1 MKLLIVESPNKAKHI
16 AHFIGSDWKVMASFG
31 HIRDLPKKELGVD
44 LETLRPRYEIID
56 RSRDAVQKLKSAA
69 AAATEIYLA
78 TDPDREGEAIA
89 WHLASALRVQKPKRV
104 TYNEV
109 TEKAV
114 KAALASPREIDMDL
128 VRAQESRRIL
138 DRLVG
143 YLVSPVMSQVTG
155 AFGLSAGRVQS
166 VAVRLVAQRERD
178 INNFV
183 SEPYYLVRATFI
195 TPHQG
200 RDYTWHADWDPSGLM
215 KPGEKHWTNRAVA
228 EQVATCRKFQVR
240 SVEKGEALRHP
251 PKPFTTSTLQ
261 QAASASLQ
269 LSPKDTMQVAQS
281 LFEQG
286 LITYHR
292 TDSPALSDEAMAAA
306 RDWLQANGMD
316 QYVPPKPVV
325 YKAKGNAQEAHE
337 AIRPADIGKRSAGTG
352 DQRAN
357 AVYQMIWERTVASQ
371 MLPAR
376 YDTMKI
382 GLVAN
387 QTLRGAP
394 IPFVAKG
401 RTMTFPGWTALTAQ
415 DAAED
420 AADEKDEEQD
430 QLLPP
435 LADRSVHQSAA
446 TQVVDKKTKPPSRYT
461 EASLIKELERH
472 GIGRPA
478 TYAAIMENI
487 KGRNYISV
495 KKRKVHCEPL
505 GMAIVDL
512 LAGTFRFMEVPFT
525 AQMEER
531 LDAIAQGKDT
541 YQATVGALLQGL
553 NQEIETLRAKKVNA
567 RDFGVVE
574 TKECC
579 PKCQSK
585 IVRRQSRKTKRYFWA
600 CTSEKCN
607 TIYSDEDG
615 APLLAQYKQPPQ
627 KCLSCGKGVLNLFPG
642 RAGGPRAWICSEKLT
657 CGAKF
662 DDAGGKPNPDS
673 LKKTLTTEHEC
684 PGCKKGKL
692 VQRDGANGKFFSCNA
707 YPKCKTSLNEL
718 DGQPD
723 FAAWAK
729 EQQMPACP
737 KCKKGKMRE
746 RKSAKG
752 VFYGCSNYP
761 KCKNAV
767 NDLKELVMQE
777 VIRDG

>member
-16 AHFIGSDWKVMASFG
+16 AHFIGPDWKVMASFG
-31 HIRDLPKKELGVD
+31 HIRDLPRKELGVD
-44 LETLRPRYEIID
+44 LGNLRPRYEIID
-56 RSRDAVQKLKSAA
+56 RARDAVRKLQAA
-69 AAATEIYLA
+69 AKGASEVYLA

-89 WHLASALRVQKPKRV
+89 WHLASALKIQRPRRV

-114 KAALASPREIDMDL
+114 KAALADPREIDMDM
-128 VRAQESRRIL
+128 VRAQETRRIL

-178 INNFV
+178 INSFV
-183 SEPYYLVRATFI
+183 SEAYYIVRATFV
-195 TPHQG
+195 TSVQG
-200 RDYTWHADWDPSGLM
+200 KDYTWHADWDPSSLLQ
-215 KPGEKHWTNRAVA
+215 PGTKHWTDRAVA
-228 EQVATCRKFQVR
+228 AQVATCRKFQIR
-240 SVEKGEALRHP
+240 GIDKGESLRHP

-269 LSPKDTMQVAQS
+269 LSPKDTMQLAQN
-281 LFEQG
+281 LFERG

-292 TDSPALSDEAMAAA
+292 TDSPTLSDEAMEGA
-306 RDWLQANGMD
+306 RAWLRGNGMEM
-316 QYVPPKPVV
+316 YLPAKPVL

-337 AIRPADIGKRSAGTG
+337 AIRPADISRREAGTG
-352 DQRAN
+352 DARAD
-357 AVYQMIWERTVASQ
+357 ALYEMIWSRTVASQ

-376 YDTMKI
+376 FDTVKVNM
-382 GLVAN
+382 VAN
-387 QTLRGAP
+387 QTMRGAP

-401 RTMTFPGWTALTAQ
+401 RTMTFPGWTALTADDAA

-420 AADEKDEEQD
+420 KEEEKD
-430 QLLPP
+430 QLIPP
-435 LADRSVHQSAA
+435 LEDRSIHQSAA
-446 TQVVDKKTKPPSRYT
+446 TQVIDKKTKPPSRYT

-505 GMAIVDL
+505 GSAIVDL

-531 LDAIAQGKDT
+531 LDAIAGGKDT
-541 YQATVGALLQGL
+541 YQATVGSLLQGL
-553 NQEIETLRAKKVNA
+553 NLEIEALRAKRVNA

-574 TKECC
+574 TKESC

-585 IVRRQSRKTKRYFWA
+585 IVRRQSKKNKRYFWS
-600 CTSEKCN
+600 CMNEKCN
-607 TIYSDEDG
+607 TIYADEDG
-615 APLLAQYKQPPQ
+615 SPLLAQYSQPPQ
-627 KCLSCGKGVLNLFPG
+627 KCPSCQKGTLNLYPG
-642 RAGGPRAWICSEKLT
+642 RNGGPRAWICSEKLT

-662 DDAGGKPNPDS
+662 DDAGGKPNEKS
-673 LKKTLTTEHEC
+673 EKKTIITEHQC
-684 PGCKKGKL
+684 PSCKKGML
-692 VQRDGANGKFFSCNA
+692 VQRSGANGKFFSCNG
-707 YPKCKTSLNEL
+707 YPKCKTTMNEL

-723 FAAWAK
+723 LAAWAR
-729 EQQMPACP
+729 EQQLPACP

-746 RKSAKG
+746 RKGVKG
-752 VFYGCSNYP
+752 TFYGCSNYP
-761 KCKNAV
+761 KCKHTV
-767 NDLKELVMQE
+767 EDLKELVMQD
-777 VIRDG
+777 VIRDA